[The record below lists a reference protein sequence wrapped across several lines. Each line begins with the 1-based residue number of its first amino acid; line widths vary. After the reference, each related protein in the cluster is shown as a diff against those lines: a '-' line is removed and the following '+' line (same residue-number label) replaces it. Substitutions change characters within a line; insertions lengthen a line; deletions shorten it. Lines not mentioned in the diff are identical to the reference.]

1 MDESGSDMKALILR
15 KFNGLDDLSYEDV
28 PVPEP
33 TAGTVRIK
41 VDACGLNFADLLM
54 TKGTYQQIPDLPFAP
69 GMEICGQID
78 AVGEGMD
85 PGWRGTRVAAYC
97 GSGGLAEYALV
108 DASACA
114 AAPHNL
120 SSEAV
125 AAIPVAYGSAELALA
140 RRARLQ
146 SGEFLL
152 VSGAGGG
159 VGLTAVEIG
168 ALMGARV
175 IALARGE
182 AKQAAAKDKGAEVV
196 LDPDDFDLSTPSL
209 RDHLID
215 ITDKNGIDVT
225 FDTVGGTLGSA
236 MMRATAFEGRVMP
249 IGFASG
255 DVLPLKANHLLVKN
269 IDVLG
274 FWWGDYFKKAPEAMA
289 ESLARLFDLAADGK
303 IKPLVS
309 DIVPF
314 DQAIDGLRLIESRSA
329 TGKVVVRVAPSS

>member
-1 MDESGSDMKALILR
+1 MKAFILR
-15 KFNGLDDLSYEDV
+15 DFSGLDGLLFEDT
-28 PVPEP
+28 PLPEP
-33 TAGTVRIK
+33 TTGMVRIK

-54 TKGTYQQIPDLPFAP
+54 TKGKYQQQPEPPFAP

-78 AVGEGMD
+78 AVGDGID

-108 DASACA
+108 SADACA

-125 AAIPVAYGSAELALA
+125 AAIPVAYGSAELALS
-140 RRARLQ
+140 RRARLKA
-146 SGEFLL
+146 GEVLL

-175 IALARGE
+175 IALARGS
-182 AKQAAAKDKGAEVV
+182 AKQEAAQAKGADVV
-196 LDPDDFDLSTPSL
+196 LDPDDFDLSTTAL
-209 RDHLID
+209 RDHLLD
-215 ITDKNGIDVT
+215 ITDKRGVDVI
-225 FDTVGGTLGSA
+225 FDAVGGALGSA
-236 MMRATAFEGRVMP
+236 MMRATAFEARVMP

-274 FWWGDYFKKAPEAMA
+274 FWWGAYFDKAPEAMA

-303 IKPLVS
+303 IEPLVS
-309 DIVPF
+309 DVVPF
-314 DQAIDGLRLIESRSA
+314 DHAIDGLRLIENREA
-329 TGKVVVRVAPSS
+329 TGKVVVKISS